1 MFETIAA
8 VSTPPGKG
16 GVALIR
22 ISGEDAV
29 SVASAMFHPLSGK
42 PLTERESRRA
52 VFGTIHH
59 PTTG

>member
-16 GVALIR
+16 GVSLIR

-29 SVASAMFHPLSGK
+29 SVASAIFRPMTGA
-42 PLTERESRRA
+42 PLTER
-52 VFGTIHH
+52 
-59 PTTG
+59 